1 MISRERDFD
10 CMAGMLLLWLA
21 IRLVVLAAIID
32 LTAHIVPGIHV
43 SGGFAWLLWV
53 AVIFSVINLILGPL
67 FRLLSLPFIILTLG
81 LFLLVVNAALL
92 AITAGIS
99 SHLAVDNFGSAVL
112 GGIAHR
118 GIQLAGR
125 TTTAAG
131 PPPRQAPR
139 RACCGQRARVT
150 AESLLASWNDTATR
164 RAGGGHSGQCR
175 RRAGRAGP
183 SAEDPAALP
192 GRGRIGVRRHGGRGV
207 QRRGPRLAASRSST
221 WPRRPRMAL
230 LRDYGR

>member
-1 MISRERDFD
+1 
-10 CMAGMLLLWLA
+10 MASMLLLWLA

-32 LTAHIVPGIHV
+32 LTAHIVPGIHT

-112 GGIAHR
+112 GGLLIAVFSW
-118 GIQLAGR
+118 LA
-125 TTTAAG
+125 
-131 PPPRQAPR
+131 
-139 RACCGQRARVT
+139 
-150 AESLLASWNDTATR
+150 ELL
-164 RAGGGHSGQCR
+164 
-175 RRAGRAGP
+175 
-183 SAEDPAALP
+183 LP
-192 GRGRIGVRRHGGRGV
+192 LRRHGKHHDSRDV
-207 QRRGPRLAASRSST
+207 ASERV
-221 WPRRPRMAL
+221 
-230 LRDYGR
+230 

>member
-1 MISRERDFD
+1 MTSRERVFD
-10 CMAGMLLLWLA
+10 CMASMLLLWLA

-32 LTAHIVPGIHV
+32 LTAHIVPGIHT

-112 GGIAHR
+112 GGLLIAVFSW
-118 GIQLAGR
+118 LAELLL
-125 TTTAAG
+125 
-131 PPPRQAPR
+131 PLR
-139 RACCGQRARVT
+139 RNGKHHGSRDVASERV
-150 AESLLASWNDTATR
+150 
-164 RAGGGHSGQCR
+164 
-175 RRAGRAGP
+175 
-183 SAEDPAALP
+183 
-192 GRGRIGVRRHGGRGV
+192 
-207 QRRGPRLAASRSST
+207 
-221 WPRRPRMAL
+221 
-230 LRDYGR
+230 